1 MRPARPPKAEAG
13 SFYYGGQAVLEGV
26 MIRGRRLVAVAVRRP
41 RGDIALRVETL
52 GGVYSA
58 RLRRIPFLRG
68 IVVLWETLALGT
80 RSLIFS
86 SNVALEEEEGEISGP
101 FLWATVG
108 VALVFVIALIFVG
121 PVLAAGLLEDAI
133 DNERL
138 TALVEGVI
146 RLAVLLGYLGLIG
159 LVPDIRRVFAYHGAE
174 HKAINALEHGAPL
187 EVAAVQPYSTA
198 HPRCGTSFLLVV
210 VVISVVLFVLVGTP
224 PLWQRLLSRVGLV
237 PVIAAL
243 SYELIRLGGAF
254 QGNRVVRAIFA
265 PNLWLQSLTTRQ
277 PDDSQVEV
285 ALHALREVL
294 AGDGAPEPEPGPKV
308 GRPGGPGDEP

>member
-1 MRPARPPKAEAG
+1 MKRPAHNRAG

-68 IVVLWETLALGT
+68 IIVLWETLALGT
-80 RSLIFS
+80 RALIFS
-86 SNVALEEEEGEISGP
+86 SNVALEEEEGEVSGP

-108 VALVFVIALIFVG
+108 VALAFVIALIFVG
-121 PVLAAGLLEDAI
+121 PVLATGLLEDAI

-138 TALVEGVI
+138 AALVEGVI
-146 RLAVLLGYLGLIG
+146 RLAVLLGYLGVIG

-174 HKAINALEHGAPL
+174 HKSINALEAGAPL
-187 EVAAVQPYSTA
+187 EVASVQSFSTA

-210 VVISVVLFVLVGTP
+210 VVVSVVLFVLVGTP

-243 SYELIRLGGAF
+243 SYELIRLGGTF
-254 QGNRVVRAIFA
+254 QGNRVVRTIFA

-294 AGDGAPEPEPGPKV
+294 AGDGAQQGTL
-308 GRPGGPGDEP
+308 

>member
-1 MRPARPPKAEAG
+1 MKRPAQQRAG

-41 RGDIALRVETL
+41 RGDIALRTETL

-68 IVVLWETLALGT
+68 IIVLWETLALGT
-80 RSLIFS
+80 RALIFS
-86 SNVALEEEEGEISGP
+86 SNVALEEEEGEVSGP

-121 PVLAAGLLEDAI
+121 PVLATGLLEDAI

-138 TALVEGVI
+138 AALVEGVI
-146 RLAVLLGYLGLIG
+146 RLAVLLGYLGVIG

-174 HKAINALEHGAPL
+174 HKSINALEAGAPL
-187 EVAAVQPYSTA
+187 EVASVQPFSTA

-243 SYELIRLGGAF
+243 SYELIRLAGAF
-254 QGNRVVRAIFA
+254 QGNRVVRVIFA
-265 PNLWLQSLTTRQ
+265 PNLWLQSLTTRE

-294 AGDGAPEPEPGPKV
+294 AGDGEITSDQHKSG
-308 GRPGGPGDEP
+308 

>member
-1 MRPARPPKAEAG
+1 LRRPARPPEAEAG

-41 RGDIALRVETL
+41 RGDIALRVEKL

-80 RSLIFS
+80 RALIFS
-86 SNVALEEEEGEISGP
+86 SNVALEEEEGEVSGP
-101 FLWATVG
+101 FLWGTVA
-108 VALVFVIALIFVG
+108 VALAFVIALIFVG
-121 PVLAAGLLEDAI
+121 PVLVTGLLEDAI

-138 TALVEGVI
+138 AALVEGVI

-159 LVPDIRRVFAYHGAE
+159 LLPDIRRVFAYHGAE

-210 VVISVVLFVLVGTP
+210 VVVSVVLFVLVGTP

-237 PVIAAL
+237 PVIAAV
-243 SYELIRLGGAF
+243 SYELIRLGGTF

-265 PNLWLQSLTTRQ
+265 PNLWLQSLTTRE

-294 AGDGAPEPEPGPKV
+294 AGDAPEPEPGPKV

>member
-1 MRPARPPKAEAG
+1 LERPARERAG

-58 RLRRIPFLRG
+58 ALRRIPFLRG
-68 IVVLWETLALGT
+68 IIVLWETLALGT
-80 RSLIFS
+80 RALIFS
-86 SNVALEEEEGEISGP
+86 SNVALEEEEGEIGGP

-108 VALVFVIALIFVG
+108 VALAFVIALIFVG
-121 PVLAAGLLEDAI
+121 PVLATGLLEDAI
-133 DNERL
+133 SNGRL
-138 TALVEGVI
+138 AALVEGVI

-187 EVAAVQPYSTA
+187 EVGAVQPYSTA

-224 PLWQRLLSRVGLV
+224 PLWQRVLSRVGLV

-243 SYELIRLGGAF
+243 SYELIRLGGTF
-254 QGNRVVRAIFA
+254 QGNRVVRAVFS
-265 PNLWLQSLTTRQ
+265 PNLWLQSLTTRE
-277 PDDSQVEV
+277 PDDRQVEV

-294 AGDGAPEPEPGPKV
+294 AGDRTPEAEAA
-308 GRPGGPGDEP
+308 GGEG

>member
-1 MRPARPPKAEAG
+1 LARPAHPPKAEAG

-58 RLRRIPFLRG
+58 ALRRVPFLRG

-80 RSLIFS
+80 RALIFS

-101 FLWATVG
+101 FLWATLAA
-108 VALVFVIALIFVG
+108 ALAFVIALIFVG
-121 PVLAAGLLEDAI
+121 PVLATGRLEGAI

-138 TALVEGVI
+138 AALVEGVI

-243 SYELIRLGGAF
+243 SYELIRLGGTF
-254 QGNRVVRAIFA
+254 QGNRFVRAVFA
-265 PNLWLQSLTTRQ
+265 PNLWLQSLTTRE

-294 AGDGAPEPEPGPKV
+294 EGDGAAEPKPA
-308 GRPGGPGDEP
+308 GGEA

>member
-1 MRPARPPKAEAG
+1 MRRPARPPKAEAG

-68 IVVLWETLALGT
+68 IIVLWETLALGT
-80 RSLIFS
+80 RALIFS
-86 SNVALEEEEGEISGP
+86 SNVALEEEEGEVSGP

-108 VALVFVIALIFVG
+108 VALAFVIALIFVG
-121 PVLAAGLLEDAI
+121 PVLATGLLEDAI

-138 TALVEGVI
+138 AALVEGVI

-159 LVPDIRRVFAYHGAE
+159 LLPDIRRVFAYHGAE

-187 EVAAVQPYSTA
+187 EVASVQPYSTA

-210 VVISVVLFVLVGTP
+210 VVVSVVLFVLVGTP

-243 SYELIRLGGAF
+243 SYELIRLGGTF

-265 PNLWLQSLTTRQ
+265 PNLWLQSLTTRE

-294 AGDGAPEPEPGPKV
+294 AGDGAPEPEPATG
-308 GRPGGPGDEP
+308 EP

>member
-1 MRPARPPKAEAG
+1 MARPAQQRAG

-58 RLRRIPFLRG
+58 ALRRIPFLRG

-80 RSLIFS
+80 RALIFS

-108 VALVFVIALIFVG
+108 VALAFVIALIFVG
-121 PVLAAGLLEDAI
+121 PMLATGLLEDAI
-133 DNERL
+133 GNERWA
-138 TALVEGVI
+138 ALVEGVI

-174 HKAINALEHGAPL
+174 HKSINALEAGAPL
-187 EVAAVQPYSTA
+187 EVASVQPFSTA

-210 VVISVVLFVLVGTP
+210 VVVSVVLFVLVGTP

-265 PNLWLQSLTTRQ
+265 PNLWLQALTTRE

-294 AGDGAPEPEPGPKV
+294 AGDAAPEPEAAV
-308 GRPGGPGDEP
+308 GEP

>member
-1 MRPARPPKAEAG
+1 
-13 SFYYGGQAVLEGV
+13 

-41 RGDIALRVETL
+41 SGDIALRVETL

-68 IVVLWETLALGT
+68 IIVLWEALALGT
-80 RSLIFS
+80 RALIFS

-101 FLWATVG
+101 FLWGTVG
-108 VALVFVIALIFVG
+108 VALTFVIALIFVG
-121 PVLAAGLLEDAI
+121 PVLATGLLEDAI
-133 DNERL
+133 GNERWA
-138 TALVEGVI
+138 ALVEGVI

-224 PLWQRLLSRVGLV
+224 PFWQRLLSRVGLV

-243 SYELIRLGGAF
+243 SYELIRLGGTF

-265 PNLWLQSLTTRQ
+265 PNLWLQALTTRE

-294 AGDGAPEPEPGPKV
+294 AGDGAPEPKPTAGEP
-308 GRPGGPGDEP
+308 

>member
-1 MRPARPPKAEAG
+1 LARPAQQGAG

-26 MIRGRRLVAVAVRRP
+26 MMRGRRLVAVAVRRP
-41 RGDIALRVETL
+41 RGDIALRTETL
-52 GGVYSA
+52 SGVYGPA
-58 RLRRIPFLRG
+58 LRRVPFLRG

-80 RSLIFS
+80 RALIFS
-86 SNVALEEEEGEISGP
+86 SNVALEEEEGEVSGP

-108 VALVFVIALIFVG
+108 VALAFVIALIFVG
-121 PVLAAGLLEDAI
+121 PVLATGLLEDAI

-138 TALVEGVI
+138 AALVEGVI

-187 EVAAVQPYSTA
+187 EVAAVQPFSTA
-198 HPRCGTSFLLVV
+198 QPRCGTSFLLVV

-243 SYELIRLGGAF
+243 SYELIRLGGTF

-265 PNLWLQSLTTRQ
+265 PNLWLQSLTTRE

-294 AGDGAPEPEPGPKV
+294 AGDGAPEPEPAGS
-308 GRPGGPGDEP
+308 

>member
-1 MRPARPPKAEAG
+1 MARPAQERAG

-58 RLRRIPFLRG
+58 ALRRIPFLRG
-68 IVVLWETLALGT
+68 IIVLWETLALGT
-80 RSLIFS
+80 RALIFS

-101 FLWATVG
+101 MLWLTVG
-108 VALVFVIALIFVG
+108 VALAFVIALIFVG
-121 PVLAAGLLEDAI
+121 PVLATGLLEDAI
-133 DNERL
+133 DNQRWA
-138 TALVEGVI
+138 ALVEGVI
-146 RLAVLLGYLGLIG
+146 RLAILLGYLGLIG

-224 PLWQRLLSRVGLV
+224 PLWQRVLSRVGLV

-243 SYELIRLGGAF
+243 SYELIRLGGTF
-254 QGNRVVRAIFA
+254 QGNRLVRAVFA
-265 PNLWLQSLTTRQ
+265 PNLWLQSLTTRE
-277 PDDSQVEV
+277 PDDRQVEV

-308 GRPGGPGDEP
+308 GRPGGPSGEP

>member
-1 MRPARPPKAEAG
+1 
-13 SFYYGGQAVLEGV
+13 

-80 RSLIFS
+80 RALMFS
-86 SNVALEEEEGEISGP
+86 SNVALEEEEGEVSGP

-108 VALVFVIALIFVG
+108 VALAFVIALIFVG
-121 PVLAAGLLEDAI
+121 PVLATGLLEDAI

-138 TALVEGVI
+138 AALVEGVI
-146 RLAVLLGYLGLIG
+146 RLAVLLGYLGVIG

-174 HKAINALEHGAPL
+174 HKSINALEAGAPL
-187 EVAAVQPYSTA
+187 EVASVQPFSTA

-243 SYELIRLGGAF
+243 SYELIRLGGTF

-265 PNLWLQSLTTRQ
+265 PNLWLQALTTRE

-294 AGDGAPEPEPGPKV
+294 AGDAAPEITTPQ
-308 GRPGGPGDEP
+308 

>member
-1 MRPARPPKAEAG
+1 
-13 SFYYGGQAVLEGV
+13 

-41 RGDIALRVETL
+41 SGSIALRVETL

-68 IVVLWETLALGT
+68 IIVLWETLALGT
-80 RSLIFS
+80 RALIFS

-121 PVLAAGLLEDAI
+121 PVLATGLLEDAI

-138 TALVEGVI
+138 AALVEGVI

-187 EVAAVQPYSTA
+187 EVASVQPYSTA
-198 HPRCGTSFLLVV
+198 HPRCGTSFLLV

-265 PNLWLQSLTTRQ
+265 PNLWLQALTTRE

-294 AGDGAPEPEPGPKV
+294 AGDGAPAEEPEPA
-308 GRPGGPGDEP
+308 GGEP

>member
-1 MRPARPPKAEAG
+1 LGRPAQERAG
-13 SFYYGGQAVLEGV
+13 AFYYGGQAVLEGV

-68 IVVLWETLALGT
+68 IIVLWETLALGT
-80 RSLIFS
+80 RALIFS
-86 SNVALEEEEGEISGP
+86 SNVALEEEEGEVSGP

-121 PVLAAGLLEDAI
+121 PVLATGLLEDAI

-138 TALVEGVI
+138 VALVEGVI
-146 RLAVLLGYLGLIG
+146 RLAILLGYLALIG
-159 LVPDIRRVFAYHGAE
+159 LLPDIRRVFAYHGAE
-174 HKAINALEHGAPL
+174 HKAINALENGAPL

-198 HPRCGTSFLLVV
+198 HPRCGTSFLLMVV
-210 VVISVVLFVLVGTP
+210 VVSVVLFVLVGTP
-224 PLWQRLLSRVGLV
+224 PLWQRVLSRVGLV

-243 SYELIRLGGAF
+243 SYELIRLGGTF

-265 PNLWLQSLTTRQ
+265 PNLWLQSLTTRE

-285 ALHALREVL
+285 ALHALREAL
-294 AGDGAPEPEPGPKV
+294 AGDAAPEPKPATGEP
-308 GRPGGPGDEP
+308 

>member
-1 MRPARPPKAEAG
+1 
-13 SFYYGGQAVLEGV
+13 

-58 RLRRIPFLRG
+58 ALRRIPFLRG

-80 RSLIFS
+80 RALIFS
-86 SNVALEEEEGEISGP
+86 SNVALEEEEGEVSGP
-101 FLWATVG
+101 MLWVTVG
-108 VALVFVIALIFVG
+108 VALAFVIALIFVG
-121 PVLAAGLLEDAI
+121 PMLATGLLEDAI
-133 DNERL
+133 GNERWA
-138 TALVEGVI
+138 ALVEGVI
-146 RLAVLLGYLGLIG
+146 RLAVLLGYLGVIG

-224 PLWQRLLSRVGLV
+224 PFWQRLLSRVGLV

-265 PNLWLQSLTTRQ
+265 PNLWLQSLTTRE

-294 AGDGAPEPEPGPKV
+294 AGDGAPEPEPAAG
-308 GRPGGPGDEP
+308 EP